1 MSKTIVV
8 EKEVWEKLWELK
20 RKWYKRSL
28 NAVIK
33 ELLKRQ
39 GVY

>member
-8 EKEVWEKLWELK
+8 EKDVWEKLWELK
-20 RKWYKRSL
+20 RKWGKRSL

-33 ELLKRQ
+33 ELIEKTI
-39 GVY
+39 